1 LNAVKAQ
8 NQRLIAQGDAMRW
21 LNQLV
26 MQVRML
32 LFRRTADTQLNE
44 ELRFHLEQQI
54 AENRAA
60 GMSEEEAR
68 LAALRV
74 FGNPDLV
81 REKTG
86 ATWNWNGLDQF
97 LRDLRIG
104 ARTLGRTPGFAVVA
118 ILITALGI
126 GASVALFT
134 VVRGVLLRPLPFPDS
149 DRLLT
154 LYERSTPTAGGGD
167 FPHNQVAGGVYAT
180 WNRENTTFSSL
191 ALVRDDSADLSAS
204 GGQLPETLNGAHV
217 SWNLFPTLGVNP
229 ALGRG
234 FTPTD
239 DISSANG
246 TVVLSSS
253 LWKRRFGAD
262 PAILN
267 HTIYIDAKPYTVIG
281 IMPAWFEFPDSS
293 TQLWRPVNHE
303 FPEIIMSAFDNH
315 MFRVVGRLKP
325 GVTGEEAAANL
336 SVISRQI
343 HDSHLEDPFVAG
355 AANSRPLLEH
365 LVGDVKRPLYI
376 LLAATFCLL
385 LIACLNVANLL
396 VARAAARHKEL
407 AIRTALGGGRMRLLR
422 EHLMESFLLEALGG
436 AVGLLLAYG
445 AIDWLLHTRPDMARV
460 GAIHFDGVVAAFTTA
475 VVILCALF
483 SGLVSAFHT
492 DDTRLLG
499 ALHQSSRSHSAGGT
513 RARLRKTLLAIEVG
527 LTVVLLMGA
536 SLLVKSYQRLRSTNV
551 GCVTDNVLTMRI
563 KLPGK
568 RYKTPGPAPANFFE
582 TLLQRVRALPGVEA
596 VGFVTGVPGQGYMGD
611 SGFSIVEHPP
621 LPRGKGAL
629 AIYRAADSGYFGAMG
644 IPFLRGRTFGDNQKV
659 DQVNEVVI
667 TESFAKEFF
676 PNEEPLGKH
685 LRVNDGN
692 KVRTIVGIV
701 GDTRYSIGEAP
712 EPMQYYPL
720 FAGEQNNGT
729 LVIRSS
735 QDVSQLALPVQQ
747 IIQGQDRDLPV
758 SDVLTMNQLLGKSTL
773 DQSFDATL
781 ITSLAV
787 FSLLLAAAG
796 LFGVLS
802 YIVAQR
808 SGEIGIRIALGAQ
821 REQVLRGMLA
831 DGLRPALIGLL
842 LGLAA
847 SAATTQFIKSM
858 LYETQP
864 LDPGVFAAVAALLVA
879 SAALACMVPAW
890 RASRLD
896 PMRVLRME

>member
-1 LNAVKAQ
+1 
-8 NQRLIAQGDAMRW
+8 MRW
-21 LNQLV
+21 LNQLL
-26 MQVRML
+26 MQGRML
-32 LFRRTADTQLNE
+32 LFRRMADTQLDD
-44 ELRFHLEQQI
+44 ELRFHIEQQI
-54 AENRAA
+54 AENQAA

-68 LAALRV
+68 MAALRA

-86 ATWNWNGLDQF
+86 ARWNWNGLDQI

-104 ARTLGRTPGFAVVA
+104 ARTLSRTPGFALVA
-118 ILITALGI
+118 ILITALGT
-126 GASVALFT
+126 GASIALFT
-134 VVRGVLLRPLPFPDS
+134 VVRGVLLRPLPFPDA
-149 DRLLT
+149 DRLLA
-154 LYERSTPTAGGGD
+154 LYEHITPAAGGGD
-167 FPHNQVAGGVYAT
+167 FPHNVVAGAVYAT
-180 WNRENTTFSSL
+180 WNKENTSFSSL
-191 ALVRDDSADLSAS
+191 ALVRADTADLSAS

-217 SWNLFPTLGVNP
+217 SWNLFPTLGVNT
-229 ALGRG
+229 ALGHG
-234 FTPTD
+234 FTLAD
-239 DISSANG
+239 DSPSANG
-246 TVVLSSS
+246 TVVLSWS
-253 LWKRRFGAD
+253 LWKRRFGSD

-267 HTIYIDAKPYTVIG
+267 HTIYVDAKPYTVIG
-281 IMPAWFEFPDSS
+281 IMPAWFEFPDST
-293 TQLWRPVNHE
+293 TQIWTPVYHE
-303 FPEIIMSAFDNH
+303 FPEKITSAFDNH

-325 GVTGEEAAANL
+325 GVTTEEAVANL

-343 HDSHLEDPFVAG
+343 HDAHLNNPFVG
-355 AANSRPLLEH
+355 AAASSRPLLEH

-376 LLAATFCLL
+376 LLAATLCLL

-396 VARAAARHKEL
+396 VARAAARQKEL

-422 EHLMESFLLEALGG
+422 EHLTESFLLSASGG
-436 AVGLLLAYG
+436 AFGLLLACG
-445 AIDWLLHTRPDMARV
+445 AISWFLHTRADMARV
-460 GAIHFDGVVAAFTTA
+460 GAIHFDGIVATFTIS

-483 SGLVSAFHT
+483 SGLISAFNS
-492 DDTRLLG
+492 DDKRLLG
-499 ALHQSSRSHSAGGT
+499 ALHESSRSHSSGGT
-513 RARLRKTLLAIEVG
+513 RAGLRKTLLAVEVG

-551 GCVTDNVLTMRI
+551 GCITDNVLTMQI

-596 VGFVTGVPGQGYMGD
+596 AGFVTGVPGQGYMSD
-611 SGFSIVEHPP
+611 SGFTIAEHPP
-621 LPRGKGAL
+621 LPRGEGNL
-629 AIYRAADSGYFGAMG
+629 AIYRSADPGYFAAMG
-644 IPFLRGRTFGDNQKV
+644 IPLLRGRTFGDNQKL
-659 DQVNEVVI
+659 DQVDEVI
-667 TESFAKEFF
+667 ISELFAKKFLPGED
-676 PNEEPLGKH
+676 PIGKH
-685 LRVNDGN
+685 VRLADGD
-692 KVRTIVGIV
+692 KAHVIVGIV
-701 GDTRYSIGEAP
+701 GDTRYEIGETP
-712 EPMQYYPL
+712 EPMLYHPL
-720 FAGEQNNGT
+720 FAGDRNYGT
-729 LVIRSS
+729 LAIRSS
-735 QDVSQLALPVQQ
+735 QDVSQYALPVQQ

-787 FSLLLAAAG
+787 LSLLLAAAG
-796 LFGVLS
+796 LFGVMS

-808 SGEIGIRIALGAQ
+808 SCEIGIRIALGAQ

-831 DGLRPALIGLL
+831 DGLRPALMGLL

-864 LDPGVFAAVAALLVA
+864 LDPGVFAAVAALLMV

>member
-1 LNAVKAQ
+1 
-8 NQRLIAQGDAMRW
+8 MRW

-44 ELRFHLEQQI
+44 ELRFHMEQQI

-60 GMSEEEAR
+60 GMSGDEAR
-68 LAALRV
+68 HAALRE

-86 ATWNWNGLDQF
+86 ATWDWNGLDQF

-104 ARTLGRTPGFAVVA
+104 ARTLSRTPGFAVVA

-126 GASVALFT
+126 GASVTLFT

-167 FPHNQVAGGVYAT
+167 FPHNQVAGSVYAT
-180 WNRENTTFSSL
+180 WNRQNTSFSSL
-191 ALVRDDSADLSAS
+191 ALVREDSADLSAS

-234 FTPTD
+234 FTSTD
-239 DISSANG
+239 DSPSANG

-253 LWKRRFGAD
+253 LWKRRFGGD

-267 HTIYIDAKPYTVIG
+267 RTIYLDAKPYTVIG

-293 TQLWRPVNHE
+293 TQLWRPVYHE
-303 FPEIIMSAFDNH
+303 FPDSVMSAFDNH

-325 GVTGEEAAANL
+325 GITAEEATANL

-343 HDSHLEDPFVAG
+343 HDSRLENPFVA
-355 AANSRPLLEH
+355 AEANSRPLLEH

-376 LLAATFCLL
+376 LLAATVCLL

-396 VARAAARHKEL
+396 VARAAARQKEL
-407 AIRTALGGGRMRLLR
+407 AIRTALGGARMRLLR
-422 EHLMESFLLEALGG
+422 EHLTESFLLQTSGG
-436 AVGLLLAYG
+436 TAGLLLAYG
-445 AIDWLLHTRPDMARV
+445 AIAWLLHTRPDMTRV
-460 GAIHFDGVVAAFTTA
+460 GAIHFDGVVAAFTAA
-475 VVILCALF
+475 VVIFCALF
-483 SGLVSAFHT
+483 SGLVSAFNT

-499 ALHQSSRSHSAGGT
+499 ALHESSRSHSAAGT

-536 SLLVKSYQRLRSTNV
+536 SLLVKSYQRLRSTNI
-551 GCVTDNVLTMRI
+551 GCITDNVLTMRI
-563 KLPGK
+563 QLPGK

-582 TLLQRVRALPGVEA
+582 TLLQQVRALPGVEA
-596 VGFVTGVPGQGYMGD
+596 AGFVTGVPGQGYMGD
-611 SGFSIVEHPP
+611 SGFTIVEHPP
-621 LPRGKGAL
+621 LPRGNGIL
-629 AIYRAADSGYFGAMG
+629 AVYRSADPGYFAAMG
-644 IPFLRGRTFGDNQKV
+644 ILLLRGRTFGDNQKL

-667 TESFAKEFF
+667 SESLARKFF
-676 PNEEPLGKH
+676 PGEDPIGKH
-685 LRVNDGN
+685 LHVTYGN
-692 KVRTIVGIV
+692 KVRVIVGIV
-701 GDTRYSIGEAP
+701 GDTRSEIGEAP
-712 EPMQYYPL
+712 EPMQYHPL
-720 FAGEQNNGT
+720 FEGDENSGT
-729 LVIRSS
+729 LAIRSR

-747 IIQGQDRDLPV
+747 VIQGLDRDLPV

-787 FSLLLAAAG
+787 LSLLLAAAG

-821 REQVLRGMLA
+821 REQVLRATLA
-831 DGLRPALIGLL
+831 DGLRPAIIGLL

-858 LYETQP
+858 LYETQT
-864 LDPGVFAAVAALLVA
+864 LDPAVFAAVAALLLA

>member
-1 LNAVKAQ
+1 
-8 NQRLIAQGDAMRW
+8 MRW
-21 LNQLV
+21 LNQLR
-26 MQVRML
+26 MQIRML
-32 LFRRTADTQLNE
+32 LFRRMADTQLRE

-60 GMSEEEAR
+60 GLSEEEAR
-68 LAALRV
+68 HAALRV
-74 FGNPDLV
+74 FGNPDV
-81 REKTG
+81 VCEKTG
-86 ATWNWNGLDQF
+86 ATWNWSGLDQF

-104 ARTLGRTPGFAVVA
+104 VRTLSRTPGFAVVA

-149 DRLLT
+149 DRLLMV
-154 LYERSTPTAGGGD
+154 YERSTPAAGGGD
-167 FPHNQVAGGVYAT
+167 FPHNVVAGGVYAA
-180 WNRENTTFSSL
+180 WNRENTSFSNL
-191 ALVRDDSADLSAS
+191 ALLRGDSADLSAS
-204 GGQLPETLNGAHV
+204 GNQLPETLNGALV
-217 SWNLFPTLGVNP
+217 SCNLFPTLGVNP

-234 FTPTD
+234 FTSTD
-239 DISSANG
+239 DSLSANG
-246 TVVLSSS
+246 TVVLSWS

-267 HTIYIDAKPYTVIG
+267 RTIYIDAKPYTVIG
-281 IMPAWFEFPDSS
+281 IMPAWFEFPESS
-293 TQLWRPVNHE
+293 TQIWTPVYHE
-303 FPEIIMSAFDNH
+303 LPEKVMSAFDNH
-315 MFRVVGRLKP
+315 QFRVVGRLKP
-325 GVTGEEAAANL
+325 RVTSEEASANL

-343 HDSHLEDPFVAG
+343 HDSHLDNPFVA
-355 AANSRPLLEH
+355 AEANNRPLLEH

-376 LLAATFCLL
+376 LLAATVCLL

-396 VARAAARHKEL
+396 VARATARRKEL

-422 EHLMESFLLEALGG
+422 EHLAESFLLEASGG
-436 AVGLLLAYG
+436 SAGLLLAYG
-445 AIDWLLHTRPDMARV
+445 AVGWLLHTRPDMARV
-460 GAIHFDGVVAAFTTA
+460 GAIHFDGVVAAFTAA

-483 SGLVSAFHT
+483 SGLISAFNA
-492 DDTRLLG
+492 DDARLLG
-499 ALHQSSRSHSAGGT
+499 ALHESSRSHSAAGT

-536 SLLVKSYQRLRSTNV
+536 SLLVKSYQRLRSANV
-551 GCVTDNVLTMRI
+551 GCVTDNVLTMRM

-582 TLLQRVRALPGVEA
+582 TLLQQVRALPGVEA
-596 VGFVTGVPGQGYMGD
+596 AGFVTGVPGQGYMGD
-611 SGFSIVEHPP
+611 SGFTIIEHPP
-621 LPRGKGAL
+621 RPRGNGNL
-629 AIYRAADSGYFGAMG
+629 AIYRAADAGYFAAMG
-644 IPFLRGRTFGDNQKV
+644 IPLLRGRTFGDNQKL

-667 TESFAKEFF
+667 SKLFAREFF
-676 PNEEPLGKH
+676 PGEDPLGKH
-685 LRVNDGN
+685 LHINDGS
-692 KVRTIVGIV
+692 KVRVIVGIV
-701 GDTRYSIGEAP
+701 GDTRYEIGEAP
-712 EPMQYYPL
+712 GPMLYHPL
-720 FAGEQNNGT
+720 FAGDQNYGT
-729 LVIRSS
+729 LVIRSRHN
-735 QDVSQLALPVQQ
+735 VNQLALPAQQ
-747 IIQGQDRDLPV
+747 IIQGMDRDLPV
-758 SDVLTMNQLLGKSTL
+758 SDVLTMNQLLSKSTL

-787 FSLLLAAAG
+787 LSLLLAAAG

-821 REQVLRGMLA
+821 REQVLRGTLA

-842 LGLAA
+842 LGLTA
-847 SAATTQFIKSM
+847 STATAQFIKSM

-864 LDPGVFAAVAALLVA
+864 LDPGVFAVVAALLMA

-896 PMRVLRME
+896 PMRVLRIE

>member
-1 LNAVKAQ
+1 
-8 NQRLIAQGDAMRW
+8 MRW

-32 LFRRTADTQLNE
+32 LFRGMANTQLDK
-44 ELRFHLEQQI
+44 ELRFHMEQQI
-54 AENRAA
+54 AENQAA
-60 GMSEEEAR
+60 GMSDKEAR
-68 LAALRV
+68 LAALRT

-86 ATWNWNGLDQF
+86 ATWNWNGLDQL
-97 LRDLRIG
+97 LRDVRIG
-104 ARTLGRTPGFAVVA
+104 TRTLSRTPGFALVA

-154 LYERSTPTAGGGD
+154 LYERSTPAAGGGD
-167 FPHNQVAGGVYAT
+167 FPHNVVAGGVYAA
-180 WNRENTTFSSL
+180 WNRENTSFSGL
-191 ALVRDDSADLSAS
+191 ALVRDGTADLSAS
-204 GGQLPETLNGAHV
+204 GGQLPETLNGALV

-229 ALGRG
+229 VLGRS
-234 FTPTD
+234 FTSTD
-239 DISSANG
+239 DSPSADG
-246 TVVLSSS
+246 TVLLSWS

-267 HTIYIDAKPYTVIG
+267 RSVYIDAKSYTVIG
-281 IMPAWFEFPDSS
+281 IMPSWFEFPESS
-293 TQLWRPVNHE
+293 TQLWRPVYHE
-303 FPEIIMSAFDNH
+303 LPERVMSAFENH
-315 MFRVVGRLKP
+315 QFRVVGRLKA
-325 GVTGEEAAANL
+325 GVTSEEAEANL

-343 HDSHLEDPFVAG
+343 HDSHLDSPFVA
-355 AANSRPLLEH
+355 AEANSRPLLEH

-376 LLAATFCLL
+376 LLAATVCLL

-396 VARAAARHKEL
+396 VARAAARQKEL

-422 EHLMESFLLEALGG
+422 EHLAESFLLEAVGG
-436 AVGLLLAYG
+436 AAGLLLAYA
-445 AIDWLLHTRPDMARV
+445 AIAWLLHTRPDMARV
-460 GAIHFDGVVAAFTTA
+460 GAIHFDGAVAAFTTV

-483 SGLVSAFHT
+483 SGLVSAFNT

-499 ALHQSSRSHSAGGT
+499 ALHESSRSHSAAGT
-513 RARLRKTLLAIEVG
+513 RARLRKTLLAVEVG
-527 LTVVLLMGA
+527 LTVVLLIGA
-536 SLLVKSYQRLRSTNV
+536 SLLVRSYQRLRSTNV
-551 GCVTDNVLTMRI
+551 GCITDNVLTMRI

-596 VGFVTGVPGQGYMGD
+596 AGFVTGVPGQGYMGD
-611 SGFSIVEHPP
+611 SGFTIVEHPL
-621 LPRGKGAL
+621 LPRANGNL
-629 AIYRAADSGYFGAMG
+629 AVYRAADPGYFAAMG
-644 IPFLRGRTFGDNQKV
+644 ISLLRGRTFGDNQELN
-659 DQVNEVVI
+659 QVNEVVI
-667 TESFAKEFF
+667 SESFAKKFF
-676 PNEEPLGKH
+676 PSEDPLGKH
-685 LRVNDGN
+685 LHINDGD
-692 KVRTIVGIV
+692 KMRMIVGIV
-701 GDTRYSIGEAP
+701 GDTRYEIGEAP
-712 EPMQYYPL
+712 EPMLYHPL
-720 FAGEQNNGT
+720 FAGDQNYGT
-729 LVIRSS
+729 LAIRSR

-747 IIQGQDRDLPV
+747 IIQSMDRDLPV
-758 SDVLTMNQLLGKSTL
+758 SDVLTMDQLLGKSTL

-787 FSLLLAAAG
+787 LSLLLAAAG

-802 YIVAQR
+802 YVVAQR
-808 SGEIGIRIALGAQ
+808 SGEIGIRMALGAQ
-821 REQVLRGMLA
+821 REQVLGGMLA

-842 LGLAA
+842 LGLAV
-847 SAATTQFIKSM
+847 SAATTQFMKSM

-864 LDPGVFAAVAALLVA
+864 LDPTVFAVVAALLMA
-879 SAALACMVPAW
+879 SAALACLVPAW

>member
-1 LNAVKAQ
+1 
-8 NQRLIAQGDAMRW
+8 MRW

-44 ELRFHLEQQI
+44 ELRFHMEQQI

-60 GMSEEEAR
+60 GMSGDEAR
-68 LAALRV
+68 HAALRE

-104 ARTLGRTPGFAVVA
+104 ARTLSRTPGFAVVA

-126 GASVALFT
+126 GASVTLFT

-167 FPHNQVAGGVYAT
+167 FPHNQVAGSVYAT
-180 WNRENTTFSSL
+180 WNRQNTSFSSL
-191 ALVRDDSADLSAS
+191 ALVREDSADLSAW

-234 FTPTD
+234 FTSTD
-239 DISSANG
+239 DSPSANG

-253 LWKRRFGAD
+253 LWKRRFGGD

-267 HTIYIDAKPYTVIG
+267 RTIYLDAKPYTVIG

-293 TQLWRPVNHE
+293 TQLWRPVYHE
-303 FPEIIMSAFDNH
+303 FPDSVMSAFDNH

-325 GVTGEEAAANL
+325 GITAEEATANL

-343 HDSHLEDPFVAG
+343 HDSRLENPFVA
-355 AANSRPLLEH
+355 AEANSRPLLEH

-376 LLAATFCLL
+376 LLAATVCLL

-396 VARAAARHKEL
+396 VARAAARQKEL
-407 AIRTALGGGRMRLLR
+407 AIRTALGGARMRLLR
-422 EHLMESFLLEALGG
+422 EHLTESFLLQTSGG
-436 AVGLLLAYG
+436 TAGLLLAYG
-445 AIDWLLHTRPDMARV
+445 AIAWLLHTRPDMTRV
-460 GAIHFDGVVAAFTTA
+460 GAIHFDGVVAAFTAA
-475 VVILCALF
+475 VVIFCALF
-483 SGLVSAFHT
+483 SGLVSASNT

-499 ALHQSSRSHSAGGT
+499 ALHESSRSHSAAGT

-536 SLLVKSYQRLRSTNV
+536 SLLVKSYQRLRSTNI
-551 GCVTDNVLTMRI
+551 GCITDNVLTMRI
-563 KLPGK
+563 QLPGK

-582 TLLQRVRALPGVEA
+582 TLLQQVRALPGVEA
-596 VGFVTGVPGQGYMGD
+596 AGFVTGVPGQGYMGD
-611 SGFSIVEHPP
+611 SGFTIVEHPP
-621 LPRGKGAL
+621 LPRGNGIL
-629 AIYRAADSGYFGAMG
+629 AVYRSADPGYFAAMG
-644 IPFLRGRTFGDNQKV
+644 IPLLRGRTFGDNQKL

-667 TESFAKEFF
+667 SESLARKFF
-676 PNEEPLGKH
+676 PGEDPIGKH
-685 LRVNDGN
+685 LDVTYGN
-692 KVRTIVGIV
+692 KVRVIVGIV
-701 GDTRYSIGEAP
+701 GDTRSEIGEAP
-712 EPMQYYPL
+712 EPMQYHPL
-720 FAGEQNNGT
+720 FEGDENSGT
-729 LVIRSS
+729 LAIRSR

-747 IIQGQDRDLPV
+747 VIQGLDRDLPV

-787 FSLLLAAAG
+787 LSLLLAAAG

-821 REQVLRGMLA
+821 REQVLRATLA
-831 DGLRPALIGLL
+831 DGLRPAIIGLL

-864 LDPGVFAAVAALLVA
+864 LDPAVFAAVAALLLA

>member
-1 LNAVKAQ
+1 LNAAKVQKQ
-8 NQRLIAQGDAMRW
+8 GPMFKGDAMRW
-21 LNQLV
+21 LNRLV

-32 LFRRTADTQLNE
+32 LFRRMADAQLNE
-44 ELRFHLEQQI
+44 ELRFHMEQQI

-104 ARTLGRTPGFAVVA
+104 ARTLSRTPGFAVVA

-126 GASVALFT
+126 GASVAMFT

-154 LYERSTPTAGGGD
+154 LYERSTPAAGGGD
-167 FPHNQVAGGVYAT
+167 FPHNLVAGGVYAT
-180 WNRENTTFSSL
+180 WNRQNTSFSSL
-191 ALVRDDSADLSAS
+191 ALVRDDSADLSGS

-217 SWNLFPTLGVNP
+217 SWNLFSTLGVNP

-234 FTPTD
+234 FTPAD
-239 DISSANG
+239 DSLSANG

-267 HTIYIDAKPYTVIG
+267 RTIYIDAKPYTVIG
-281 IMPAWFEFPDSS
+281 IMPAWFEFPDSD
-293 TQLWRPVNHE
+293 TQLWTSVYHE
-303 FPEIIMSAFDNH
+303 FPERVMSSFENH

-325 GVTGEEAAANL
+325 GVTAEEAAANL

-343 HDSHLEDPFVAG
+343 HDSHLDNHFVA
-355 AANSRPLLEH
+355 AEANSRPLLEH
-365 LVGDVKRPLYI
+365 LVGEVKRPLYM
-376 LLAATFCLL
+376 LLAATVCLL

-396 VARAAARHKEL
+396 VARGAARHKEL

-422 EHLMESFLLEALGG
+422 EHLTESFLLEVSGG
-436 AVGLLLAYG
+436 TAGLLLAYG
-445 AIDWLLHTRPDMARV
+445 AIAWFLHTRPDLARV
-460 GAIHFDGVVAAFTTA
+460 DAIHFDGVVATFTTA

-483 SGLVSAFHT
+483 SGVVSAFNT

-499 ALHQSSRSHSAGGT
+499 ALYESSRSHSAAGT
-513 RARLRKTLLAIEVG
+513 RARLRQTLLAIEVG

-551 GCVTDNVLTMRI
+551 GCVTDQVLTMRI
-563 KLPGK
+563 KLPGR

-582 TLLQRVRALPGVEA
+582 TLLQRVRALPGVDA
-596 VGFVTGVPGQGYMGD
+596 AGFVTGVPGQGYMGD
-611 SGFSIVEHPP
+611 TGFSIVEHPP
-621 LPRGKGAL
+621 LPRDNGTL
-629 AIYRAADSGYFGAMG
+629 AISRSADPGYFAAMG
-644 IPFLRGRTFGDNQKV
+644 IPLLHGRTFGNNQKL
-659 DQVNEVVI
+659 DQANEVVI
-667 TESFAKEFF
+667 SESFAKEFF
-676 PNEEPLGKH
+676 PGEDPSGKH
-685 LRVNDGN
+685 LLTDGN
-692 KVRTIVGIV
+692 KVRVIVGIV
-701 GDTRYSIGEAP
+701 GDTRYEIGEVP
-712 EPMQYYPL
+712 EPILYHPL
-720 FAGEQNNGT
+720 FAGDQNYGT
-729 LVIRSS
+729 LAIRSR
-735 QDVSQLALPVQQ
+735 QDVRQLALPAQQ
-747 IIQGQDRDLPV
+747 IIQGLDRDLPV
-758 SDVLTMNQLLGKSTL
+758 SDVLTMDQLLGKSTL

-787 FSLLLAAAG
+787 LSLLLAAAG

-821 REQVLRGMLA
+821 REQVLKGTLA
-831 DGLRPALIGLL
+831 DGLRPAFMGLL

-858 LYETQP
+858 LYETQS
-864 LDPGVFAAVAALLVA
+864 LDPGVFAAVATLLMA
-879 SAALACMVPAW
+879 SSALACMVPAW

-896 PMRVLRME
+896 PMQVLRME

>member
-1 LNAVKAQ
+1 
-8 NQRLIAQGDAMRW
+8 MRW

-32 LFRRTADTQLNE
+32 LFRRTADAQLNE
-44 ELRFHLEQQI
+44 ELRFHMQQQI

-60 GMSEEEAR
+60 GMSDEEAR
-68 LAALRV
+68 LAALRT

-104 ARTLGRTPGFAVVA
+104 ARTLSRTPGFAVVA

-154 LYERSTPTAGGGD
+154 LYERSTPAAGGGD
-167 FPHNQVAGGVYAT
+167 FPHNQVAAGVYTT
-180 WNRENTTFSSL
+180 WNGENTSFSSL
-191 ALVRDDSADLSAS
+191 ALVRDDSAGLSAS
-204 GGQLPETLNGAHV
+204 GGQLPEILNGAHV

-229 ALGRG
+229 VLGRG
-234 FTPTD
+234 FTLAD
-239 DISSANG
+239 DSPSANG

-253 LWKRRFGAD
+253 LWKRRFGGD

-267 HTIYIDAKPYTVIG
+267 RTIYVDAKPYTVIG
-281 IMPAWFEFPDSS
+281 IMPEWFEFPDST
-293 TQLWRPVNHE
+293 TQLWRPVHHE
-303 FPEIIMSAFDNH
+303 FPKRIMSAVDNH
-315 MFRVVGRLKP
+315 MFRVVGRLRP
-325 GVTGEEAAANL
+325 RVTAEEAAANL

-343 HDSHLEDPFVAG
+343 HDSHLDNPFVAA

-376 LLAATFCLL
+376 LLAATACLL

-407 AIRTALGGGRMRLLR
+407 AIRTALGGGHMRLLR
-422 EHLMESFLLEALGG
+422 EHLTESFLLEAFGG
-436 AVGLLLAYG
+436 AAGLLLAYG
-445 AIDWLLHTRPDMARV
+445 AISWFLHTRPDMARV
-460 GAIHFDGVVAAFTTA
+460 GAIHFDGVVAAFTVA
-475 VVILCALF
+475 AVILCALF
-483 SGLVSAFHT
+483 SGLVSAFNT

-499 ALHQSSRSHSAGGT
+499 ALHESSRSHSAAGT
-513 RARLRKTLLAIEVG
+513 RARLRKTLLVIEVG

-551 GCVTDNVLTMRI
+551 GCIIENVLTMRI
-563 KLPGK
+563 KLPGM

-582 TLLQRVRALPGVEA
+582 TLLQQVRALPGVEA
-596 VGFVTGVPGQGYMGD
+596 AGLVTGVPGQGYMGD
-611 SGFSIVEHPP
+611 SGFTIIEHPP
-621 LPRGKGAL
+621 LPRGNGNL
-629 AIYRAADSGYFGAMG
+629 AIYRAADSGYFAAMG
-644 IPFLRGRTFGDNQKV
+644 IPLLRGRTFGANQKL
-659 DQVNEVVI
+659 DQVSEVVI
-667 TESFAKEFF
+667 SQSFAKEFF
-676 PNEEPLGKH
+676 PGEDPLGKH
-685 LRVNDGN
+685 LHVNDGN
-692 KVRTIVGIV
+692 KVRVIVGVV
-701 GDTRYSIGEAP
+701 GDTRYEIGETP
-712 EPMQYYPL
+712 LPMQYHPL
-720 FAGEQNNGT
+720 FAGDQNYAT
-729 LVIRSS
+729 LVVRSR

-747 IIQGQDRDLPV
+747 IIQSQDRDLPV
-758 SDVLTMNQLLGKSTL
+758 SDVLTMDQLLGQSTL

-787 FSLLLAAAG
+787 LSLLLASAG

-847 SAATTQFIKSM
+847 SAATMQFIKSV

-864 LDPGVFAAVAALLVA
+864 LDPAVFAAVAALLMA

>member
-1 LNAVKAQ
+1 MVK
-8 NQRLIAQGDAMRW
+8 GDAMRW

-32 LFRRTADTQLNE
+32 LFRRMADTQLNE
-44 ELRFHLEQQI
+44 ELGFHVEQQI

-86 ATWNWNGLDQF
+86 ATWNWYGLEQF

-118 ILITALGI
+118 ILITALGT
-126 GASVALFT
+126 GSSVALFT

-154 LYERSTPTAGGGD
+154 LYERSTPAAGGGD
-167 FPHNQVAGGVYAT
+167 FPHNQVAGGVYET

-191 ALVRDDSADLSAS
+191 ALVRDDGADLSAS
-204 GGQLPETLNGAHV
+204 GGQLPETLNRANV
-217 SWNLFPTLGVNP
+217 SWNLFPTLGVKP

-234 FTPTD
+234 FTSTD
-239 DISSANG
+239 DSPSADG
-246 TVVLSSS
+246 TVVLSAS

-267 HTIYIDAKPYTVIG
+267 RTIYVDAKPYTVIG
-281 IMPAWFEFPDSS
+281 VMPAWFEFPDSS
-293 TQLWRPVNHE
+293 TQLWTPVYHE
-303 FPEIIMSAFDNH
+303 FPETITSAFDNH

-343 HDSHLEDPFVAG
+343 HDSHLDNPFVAA

-376 LLAATFCLL
+376 LLAATVCLL

-396 VARAAARHKEL
+396 VARAAARRKEL
-407 AIRTALGGGRMRLLR
+407 AIRTALGGGRLRLLR
-422 EHLMESFLLEALGG
+422 EHLTESFLLAALGG
-436 AVGLLLAYG
+436 TAGLLLAYG
-445 AIDWLLHTRPDMARV
+445 AIGWLLHTRPDMARA
-460 GAIHFDGVVAAFTTA
+460 GAIHFDGAVAAFTTA

-483 SGLVSAFHT
+483 SGLVSAFNT

-499 ALHQSSRSHSAGGT
+499 ALHESSRSHSAAGT
-513 RARLRKTLLAIEVG
+513 RARLRKTLLAIEVA

-536 SLLVKSYQRLRSTNV
+536 SLLVKSYHRLRSMNV
-551 GCVTDNVLTMRI
+551 GCITDNVLTMRI

-596 VGFVTGVPGQGYMGD
+596 AGFVTGVPGQGYMGD
-611 SGFSIVEHPP
+611 SGFTIAEHPP
-621 LPRGKGAL
+621 LSRGNGNL
-629 AIYRAADSGYFGAMG
+629 AIYRSADSGYFAAMG
-644 IPFLRGRTFGDNQKV
+644 IPLLRGRTFGDNQKL

-667 TESFAKEFF
+667 SELLAKNFF
-676 PNEEPLGKH
+676 PGEDPLGKH
-685 LRVNDGN
+685 LHVTYGN
-692 KVRTIVGIV
+692 KVRVIVGIV
-701 GDTRYSIGEAP
+701 GDTRHEIGEAP
-712 EPMQYYPL
+712 QPTQYHPL
-720 FAGEQNNGT
+720 FEGDENDGT
-729 LVIRSS
+729 LAIRSR

-747 IIQGQDRDLPV
+747 IIQGMDRDLPV

-787 FSLLLAAAG
+787 LSLLLAAAG

-864 LDPGVFAAVAALLVA
+864 LDPGVFAAVAALLMA

>member
-1 LNAVKAQ
+1 
-8 NQRLIAQGDAMRW
+8 MRW
-21 LNQLV
+21 LNQFV

-32 LFRRTADTQLNE
+32 LFRRLAATQLNE
-44 ELRFHLEQQI
+44 ELRFHMEQQV

-86 ATWNWNGLDQF
+86 ATWNWNGLDQL

-104 ARTLGRTPGFAVVA
+104 ARTLSRTPGFAVVA

-149 DRLLT
+149 DRLVT

-167 FPHNQVAGGVYAT
+167 FPYNQVAGGVYAT
-180 WNRENTTFSSL
+180 WNTENTSFSSL
-191 ALVRDDSADLSAS
+191 ALFREDSADLSAW
-204 GGQLPETLNGAHV
+204 GGQLPETLNQAHV
-217 SWNLFPTLGVNP
+217 SWNLFATLGVNP

-234 FTPTD
+234 FTSTD
-239 DISSANG
+239 DSLSAHG
-246 TVVLSSS
+246 TVVLSAS

-262 PAILN
+262 PTTLN
-267 HTIYIDAKPYTVIG
+267 RTIYVDAKPYTVIG

-293 TQLWRPVNHE
+293 TQLWTPVYHE
-303 FPEIIMSAFDNH
+303 FPERIMSAFDNH

-325 GVTGEEAAANL
+325 GITGEEAAANL

-343 HDSHLEDPFVAG
+343 HDSHLDNPFVAA

-376 LLAATFCLL
+376 LLAATVCLL

-396 VARAAARHKEL
+396 VARAASRHKEL
-407 AIRTALGGGRMRLLR
+407 AIRAALGGGRMRLLR
-422 EHLMESFLLEALGG
+422 EHLTESFLLETSGG
-436 AVGLLLAYG
+436 TAGLLLAYG
-445 AIDWLLHTRPDMARV
+445 AIGWLLHTRPDMARV

-483 SGLVSAFHT
+483 SGLVSAFDT
-492 DDTRLLG
+492 DDTRLLS
-499 ALHQSSRSHSAGGT
+499 ALHESSRSHSAAGS

-551 GCVTDNVLTMRI
+551 GCITDNVLTMRI

-596 VGFVTGVPGQGYMGD
+596 AGFVTGVPGQGYMGD
-611 SGFSIVEHPP
+611 SGFTIAEHPP
-621 LPRGKGAL
+621 LPPGNGTL
-629 AIYRAADSGYFGAMG
+629 AIYRSADSGYFAAMG
-644 IPFLRGRTFGDNQKV
+644 IPLLRGRTFGDNQKF
-659 DQVNEVVI
+659 DQVNEVI
-667 TESFAKEFF
+667 ISESFAKKFF
-676 PNEEPLGKH
+676 PGEDPLGKH
-685 LRVNDGN
+685 LRITDGN
-692 KVRTIVGIV
+692 KVRVIVGIV
-701 GDTRYSIGEAP
+701 GDTRYSIGEAA
-712 EPMQYYPL
+712 EPMLYHPL
-720 FAGEQNNGT
+720 FAGDQNYGT
-729 LVIRSS
+729 LAIRSR

-773 DQSFDATL
+773 DESFDATL

-787 FSLLLAAAG
+787 LSLLLAAAG

-808 SGEIGIRIALGAQ
+808 SREIGIRIALGAQ
-821 REQVLRGMLA
+821 REQVLRGMLV
-831 DGLRPALIGLL
+831 DGLRPAVVGLL

-864 LDPGVFAAVAALLVA
+864 LDPGVFAAVAALLMA

>member
-1 LNAVKAQ
+1 
-8 NQRLIAQGDAMRW
+8 MRW

-44 ELRFHLEQQI
+44 ELRFHMEQQI

-60 GMSEEEAR
+60 GMSGDEAR
-68 LAALRV
+68 HAALRE

-86 ATWNWNGLDQF
+86 ATWDWNGLDQF

-104 ARTLGRTPGFAVVA
+104 ARTLSRTPGFAVVA

-126 GASVALFT
+126 GASVTLFT

-167 FPHNQVAGGVYAT
+167 FPHNQVAGSVYAT
-180 WNRENTTFSSL
+180 WNRQNTSFSSL
-191 ALVRDDSADLSAS
+191 ALVREDSADLSAS

-234 FTPTD
+234 FTSTD
-239 DISSANG
+239 DSPSANG

-253 LWKRRFGAD
+253 LWKRRFGGD

-267 HTIYIDAKPYTVIG
+267 RTIYLDAKPYTVIG

-293 TQLWRPVNHE
+293 TQLWRPVYHE
-303 FPEIIMSAFDNH
+303 FPDSVMSAFDNH

-325 GVTGEEAAANL
+325 GITAEEATANL

-343 HDSHLEDPFVAG
+343 HDSRLENPFVA
-355 AANSRPLLEH
+355 AEANSRPLLEH

-376 LLAATFCLL
+376 LLAATVCLL

-396 VARAAARHKEL
+396 VARAAARQKEL
-407 AIRTALGGGRMRLLR
+407 AIRTALGGARMRLLR
-422 EHLMESFLLEALGG
+422 EHLTESFLLQTSGG
-436 AVGLLLAYG
+436 TAGLLLAYG
-445 AIDWLLHTRPDMARV
+445 AIAWLLHTRPDMTRV
-460 GAIHFDGVVAAFTTA
+460 GAIHFDGVVAAFTAA
-475 VVILCALF
+475 VVIFCALF
-483 SGLVSAFHT
+483 SGVVSAFNT

-499 ALHQSSRSHSAGGT
+499 ALHESSRSHSAAGT

-536 SLLVKSYQRLRSTNV
+536 SLLVKSYQRLRSTNI
-551 GCVTDNVLTMRI
+551 GCITDNVLTMRI
-563 KLPGK
+563 QLPGK

-582 TLLQRVRALPGVEA
+582 TLLQQVRALPGVEA
-596 VGFVTGVPGQGYMGD
+596 AGFVTGVPGQGYIGD
-611 SGFSIVEHPP
+611 SGFTIVEHPP
-621 LPRGKGAL
+621 LPRGNGIL
-629 AIYRAADSGYFGAMG
+629 AVYRSADPGYFAAMG
-644 IPFLRGRTFGDNQKV
+644 ILLLRGRTFGDNQKL

-667 TESFAKEFF
+667 SESLARKFF
-676 PNEEPLGKH
+676 PGEDPIGKH
-685 LRVNDGN
+685 LHVTYGN
-692 KVRTIVGIV
+692 KVRVIVGIV
-701 GDTRYSIGEAP
+701 GDTRSEIGEAP
-712 EPMQYYPL
+712 EPMQYHPL
-720 FAGEQNNGT
+720 FEGDENSGT
-729 LVIRSS
+729 LAIRSR

-747 IIQGQDRDLPV
+747 VIQGLDRDLPV

-787 FSLLLAAAG
+787 LSLLLAAAG

-821 REQVLRGMLA
+821 REQVLRATLA
-831 DGLRPALIGLL
+831 DGLRPAIIGLL

-864 LDPGVFAAVAALLVA
+864 LDPAVFAAVAALLLA

>member
-1 LNAVKAQ
+1 
-8 NQRLIAQGDAMRW
+8 MRW
-21 LNQLV
+21 LNQLL
-26 MQVRML
+26 MQYRML
-32 LFRRTADTQLNE
+32 LFRKVADTQLNE

-54 AENRAA
+54 TENRAA
-60 GMSEEEAR
+60 GMSKDEAR
-68 LAALRV
+68 HAALRA

-81 REKTG
+81 RENTG
-86 ATWNWNGLDQF
+86 ATWNWNGLDQLF
-97 LRDLRIG
+97 RDFRIG
-104 ARTLGRTPGFAVVA
+104 ARTLSRTPGFAVVA
-118 ILITALGI
+118 ILITALGV
-126 GASVALFT
+126 GGSVSLFT

-154 LYERSTPTAGGGD
+154 LYERSTPAAGGGD
-167 FPHNQVAGGVYAT
+167 FPHNQVAAGVYAA
-180 WNRENTTFSSL
+180 WNGQNTSFSSL
-191 ALVRDDSADLSAS
+191 ALVREDSADLSAS

-234 FTPTD
+234 FTSKD
-239 DISSANG
+239 DSPSANG

-253 LWKRRFGAD
+253 FWKRRFGAD

-267 HTIYIDAKPYTVIG
+267 RTIYIDAKPYTVVG
-281 IMPAWFEFPDSS
+281 VMPAWFEFPDSS
-293 TQLWRPVNHE
+293 TQLWRPVYHE
-303 FPEIIMSAFDNH
+303 FPDRVMSAFDNH

-325 GVTGEEAAANL
+325 GVTAEQATANL
-336 SVISRQI
+336 SVISRQL
-343 HDSHLEDPFVAG
+343 HDSRLDNPFVAA
-355 AANSRPLLEH
+355 AANSRPLLENM
-365 LVGDVKRPLYI
+365 VGDVKRPLYI
-376 LLAATFCLL
+376 LLAATVCLL

-396 VARAAARHKEL
+396 VARAAARQREL
-407 AIRTALGGGRMRLLR
+407 AIRTALGGARGRLLR
-422 EHLMESFLLEALGG
+422 EHLTESFLLQTFGG
-436 AVGLLLAYG
+436 TAGLLLAYG
-445 AIDWLLHTRPDMARV
+445 AIAWFLHTRPDMTRV
-460 GAIHFDGVVAAFTTA
+460 GAIHFDGVVAAFTAA
-475 VVILCALF
+475 VVIFCALF
-483 SGLVSAFHT
+483 SGLVSAFNM
-492 DDTRLLG
+492 DDSRLLS
-499 ALHQSSRSHSAGGT
+499 ALHESSRSHSASGT

-551 GCVTDNVLTMRI
+551 GCITDNVLTMRI

-596 VGFVTGVPGQGYMGD
+596 AGFVTGVPGQGYMGD

-621 LPRGKGAL
+621 LPRGNGSL
-629 AIYRAADSGYFGAMG
+629 AVYRSADPGYFAALG
-644 IPFLRGRTFGDNQKV
+644 IPLLRGRTFGDNQKL

-667 TESFAKEFF
+667 SDSLAKKFF
-676 PNEEPLGKH
+676 PGEDPIGKH
-685 LRVNDGN
+685 LHLTYGN
-692 KVRTIVGIV
+692 KVRVIVGIV
-701 GDTRYSIGEAP
+701 GDTRSEIGEAP
-712 EPMQYYPL
+712 EPMQYHPL
-720 FAGEQNNGT
+720 FEGDENSGT
-729 LVIRSS
+729 LAIRSR

-747 IIQGQDRDLPV
+747 VIQGLDRDLPV

-787 FSLLLAAAG
+787 LSLLLAAAG

-821 REQVLRGMLA
+821 REQVLTETLA

-847 SAATTQFIKSM
+847 SAATTHFIKSI

-864 LDPGVFAAVAALLVA
+864 LDPAVFAVVSALLLA

-896 PMRVLRME
+896 PVRALRME

>member
-1 LNAVKAQ
+1 
-8 NQRLIAQGDAMRW
+8 MRW

-32 LFRRTADTQLNE
+32 LFRRLADTQLNE

-54 AENRAA
+54 TENRAA
-60 GMSEEEAR
+60 GMSEDEAR
-68 LAALRV
+68 HAALRA

-97 LRDLRIG
+97 SRDLRIG
-104 ARTLGRTPGFAVVA
+104 ARTLSRTPGFAVVA

-126 GASVALFT
+126 GASVTLFT

-154 LYERSTPTAGGGD
+154 LYERSTPAAGGGD

-180 WNRENTTFSSL
+180 WNRENASFSSL
-191 ALVRDDSADLSAS
+191 ALVREDSADLSAS
-204 GGQLPETLNGAHV
+204 GGQLPETLNGAHI

-234 FTPTD
+234 FTSTD
-239 DISSANG
+239 DSPSANG

-267 HTIYIDAKPYTVIG
+267 RTIYIDAKPYTVVG
-281 IMPAWFEFPDSS
+281 VMPAWFEFPDSS
-293 TQLWRPVNHE
+293 TQLWRPVYHE
-303 FPEIIMSAFDNH
+303 FPEKVMSAFDNH

-325 GVTGEEAAANL
+325 GITAEEATANL
-336 SVISRQI
+336 NAISRQI
-343 HDSHLEDPFVAG
+343 HDSRLENPFVA
-355 AANSRPLLEH
+355 AEASSRPLLEH

-376 LLAATFCLL
+376 LLAATVCLL

-396 VARAAARHKEL
+396 VARAAARQKEL
-407 AIRTALGGGRMRLLR
+407 AIRTALGGARMRLLR
-422 EHLMESFLLEALGG
+422 EHMTESFLLQAIGG
-436 AVGLLLAYG
+436 TAGLLLAYR
-445 AIDWLLHTRPDMARV
+445 AIAWLLHTRPDMARV
-460 GAIHFDGVVAAFTTA
+460 GAIHFDGVVAAFTAA
-475 VVILCALF
+475 VVIFCALF
-483 SGLVSAFHT
+483 SGLVSAFNT

-499 ALHQSSRSHSAGGT
+499 SLHASSRSHSAAGT

-536 SLLVKSYQRLRSTNV
+536 SLLVKSYQRLRATNV
-551 GCVTDNVLTMRI
+551 GCIIDNVLTMRI

-582 TLLQRVRALPGVEA
+582 TLLQQVRALPGVEGA
-596 VGFVTGVPGQGYMGD
+596 GFVTGVPGQGYMGD

-621 LPRGKGAL
+621 QPRGNGTL
-629 AIYRAADSGYFGAMG
+629 AVYRSADPGYFAAIG
-644 IPFLRGRTFGDNQKV
+644 IPLLRGRTFGDNQKL

-667 TESFAKEFF
+667 SESLAKKFF
-676 PNEEPLGKH
+676 PGEDPIGKH
-685 LRVNDGN
+685 LHLTYGN
-692 KVRTIVGIV
+692 KVRVIVGIV
-701 GDTRYSIGEAP
+701 GDTRSEIGEAP
-712 EPMQYYPL
+712 EPMQYHPL
-720 FAGEQNNGT
+720 FEGDENYGT
-729 LVIRSS
+729 LAIRSR
-735 QDVSQLALPVQQ
+735 QDVSQFALPVQQ
-747 IIQGQDRDLPV
+747 VIQSMDRDLPV

-773 DQSFDATL
+773 EQSFDATL

-787 FSLLLAAAG
+787 LSLLLAAAG

-808 SGEIGIRIALGAQ
+808 SGEIGIRLALGAQ

-847 SAATTQFIKSM
+847 SAATTQFVKSM

-864 LDPGVFAAVAALLVA
+864 LDPEVFAAVAALLMG